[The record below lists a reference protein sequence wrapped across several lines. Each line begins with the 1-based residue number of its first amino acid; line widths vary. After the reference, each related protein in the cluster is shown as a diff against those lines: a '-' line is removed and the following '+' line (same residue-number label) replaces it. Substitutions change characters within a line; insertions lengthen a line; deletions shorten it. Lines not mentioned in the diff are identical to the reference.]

1 MRKRP
6 HHQSNESAKDQG
18 HFTAQSTAKHE
29 KLRQKLIRDLFP
41 KKAATCF
48 ECGAKL
54 TSSGRKRIVTVHRL
68 PEGVV
73 FSGHQLC
80 RSCAA
85 LMQAGELQKLPKINS
100 DVAAARFE
108 FMGADVK
115 CVGGL
120 Q

>member
-29 KLRQKLIRDLFP
+29 KLRQKFIRDLFP

-54 TSSGRKRIVTVHRL
+54 TSSTRKRIVTFHTVPKGL
-68 PEGVV
+68 VA
-73 FSGHQLC
+73 SGHQLC
-80 RSCAA
+80 KSCAA
-85 LMQAGELQKLPKINS
+85 LMQAGQYQKMPKINS
-100 DVAAARFE
+100 DIAAARFQVI
-108 FMGADVK
+108 GADVP
-115 CVGGL
+115 CAGGM